1 MLSHEIYE
9 KLSNIISQSALNSL
23 SDIQVEALEEE
34 LSKLVQEKSGD
45 IDEISYDDLLVAWE
59 NATRI
64 KKFFYKLSDQKI
76 TESRNT
82 YNF

>member
-9 KLSNIISQSALNSL
+9 KLSDIINQSALNSL

-59 NATRI
+59 NAT
-64 KKFFYKLSDQKI
+64 KI
-76 TESRNT
+76 
-82 YNF
+82 

>member
-1 MLSHEIYE
+1 MADYFPSYQLKVCVEGEMLSHGIYE

-23 SDIQVEALEEE
+23 SDTQVEALEEE
-34 LSKLVQEKSGD
+34 LSKLVQEKSRD

-64 KKFFYKLSDQKI
+64 
-76 TESRNT
+76 
-82 YNF
+82 

>member
-23 SDIQVEALEEE
+23 SDTQVEALEEE
-34 LSKLVQEKSGD
+34 LSKLVHEKIGD
-45 IDEISYDDLLVAWE
+45 IDEISYDDLIVAWE

-64 KKFFYKLSDQKI
+64 
-76 TESRNT
+76 
-82 YNF
+82 

>member
-9 KLSNIISQSALNSL
+9 KLSNIISQSELNSL
-23 SDIQVEALEEE
+23 SDIQIEALEEE
-34 LSKLVQEKSGD
+34 LSKLVQEKGGD

-64 KKFFYKLSDQKI
+64 
-76 TESRNT
+76 
-82 YNF
+82 

>member
-9 KLSNIISQSALNSL
+9 KLSNIISQSALNRL
-23 SDIQVEALEEE
+23 SDTQVEALEEE

-45 IDEISYDDLLVAWE
+45 IEKISYDDLLVAWE

-64 KKFFYKLSDQKI
+64 
-76 TESRNT
+76 
-82 YNF
+82 